1 MKQILLFM
9 LVFMFSCN
17 RNDNDKLFIKNNE
30 FIFEPGI
37 YYHKRAKIIVKEFKD
52 GSLIYGLADKR
63 NNIIYQQNINQSFSN
78 NGSWMIFID
87 EKDNI
92 WFYTSDLQLTTVLIK
107 EKAEDTYTYK
117 KITDSSFAMP
127 DKMKSEIQKK
137 TN

>member
-1 MKQILLFM
+1 
-9 LVFMFSCN
+9 MFSCN

-30 FIFEPGI
+30 FISEPGV
-37 YYHKRAKIIVKEFKD
+37 YYHKRTKIIVKEFKD

>member
-1 MKQILLFM
+1 
-9 LVFMFSCN
+9 MFSCN

-30 FIFEPGI
+30 FISEPGV
-37 YYHKRAKIIVKEFKD
+37 YYHKRTKIIVKEFKD

-117 KITDSSFAMP
+117 KKTDSSFAMP

>member
-1 MKQILLFM
+1 MKQILLLM

-30 FIFEPGI
+30 FISEPGV
-37 YYHKRAKIIVKEFKD
+37 YYHKRTKIIVKEFKD